1 MSVMSVT
8 NDTGTDTS
16 PACFAAKVRTLR
28 TMLYEDAPPPMPQ
41 AVAATFVGEHDD
53 GSSVMHDAQQP
64 TAPAHGGFVL
74 KNARDDLVAIAH
86 DLGVACGANGKDR
99 VADDDPRVTVRLRSL
114 LDNISVTLQG
124 RKLPVLEQEAMENE
138 DGTNITTLASL
149 CQHADDLI
157 AGIKG
162 SARDGGGGACVV
174 Q

>member
-1 MSVMSVT
+1 MSVT
-8 NDTGTDTS
+8 NDTNRTDTS

-28 TMLYEDAPPPMPQ
+28 MMLYEDAPPPMPQ
-41 AVAATFVGEHDD
+41 AVAATFVGQEDGD
-53 GSSVMHDAQQP
+53 GSGDVMHGAQP

-74 KNARDDLVAIAH
+74 ANARDDLVAIAR
-86 DLGVACGANGKDR
+86 DLGVASGTAGKNA
-99 VADDDPRVTVRLRSL
+99 VTNDDPRVTVRLRSL

-124 RKLPVLEQEAMENE
+124 RELPVLEQETIENA

-149 CQHADDLI
+149 CRHADDLI

-162 SARDGGGGACVV
+162 NNADGGGGGCAV

>member
-8 NDTGTDTS
+8 NEPHRTDTS

-41 AVAATFVGEHDD
+41 AVAATFVGQESDD
-53 GSSVMHDAQQP
+53 GATQP

-74 KNARDDLVAIAH
+74 ANARDDLVAIAR
-86 DLGVACGANGKDR
+86 DLGVASGASGKHA
-99 VADDDPRVTVRLRSL
+99 VDDEDPRVTVRLRSL

-124 RKLPVLEQEAMENE
+124 RELPVLDQETVENA
-138 DGTNITTLASL
+138 DGTNVTTLASL

-162 SARDGGGGACVV
+162 NAVESGGGNGCLV

>member
-1 MSVMSVT
+1 MSVT
-8 NDTGTDTS
+8 HDTVTDTS

-41 AVAATFVGEHDD
+41 AVAATFVGQD
-53 GSSVMHDAQQP
+53 GDSDVAHDAHQP

-74 KNARDDLVAIAH
+74 ANARDDLVAIAN
-86 DLGVACGANGKDR
+86 DLGVASGSGKN
-99 VADDDPRVTVRLRSL
+99 VVYDDDPRVTVKLRSL

-124 RKLPVLEQEAMENE
+124 RSLPVLEQETCENE
-138 DGTNITTLASL
+138 DGTNTTTLASL

-162 SARDGGGGACVV
+162 NARESGGGCVV

>member
-1 MSVMSVT
+1 MSVT

-53 GSSVMHDAQQP
+53 GNVGHDAQP

-74 KNARDDLVAIAH
+74 KNARDDLVAIAQ
-86 DLGVACGANGKDR
+86 DLGVAPGVSGKNA

-124 RKLPVLEQEAMENE
+124 RALPVLERESIENA
-138 DGTNITTLASL
+138 DGTNVTTLASL

-162 SARDGGGGACVV
+162 GARDGGGGACVV

>member
-1 MSVMSVT
+1 MSVT
-8 NDTGTDTS
+8 NDSNRTDTS

-41 AVAATFVGEHDD
+41 AVTATFVGQED
-53 GSSVMHDAQQP
+53 GDGAP
-64 TAPAHGGFVL
+64 PPAPAHGGFVL
-74 KNARDDLVAIAH
+74 ANARDDLVAIAQ
-86 DLGVACGANGKDR
+86 DLGVASGVAGKDA
-99 VADDDPRVTVRLRSL
+99 VTNDDPRVTVRLRSL

-124 RKLPVLEQEAMENE
+124 RQLPVLEQETIENA

-149 CQHADDLI
+149 CRHADDLI

-162 SARDGGGGACVV
+162 NNATEGGGGGCAV

>member
-1 MSVMSVT
+1 MSVT
-8 NDTGTDTS
+8 NESNRTDTS

-41 AVAATFVGEHDD
+41 AVAATFVGEAED
-53 GSSVMHDAQQP
+53 GDVVHNAQP

-74 KNARDDLVAIAH
+74 ANARDDLIAIAR
-86 DLGVACGANGKDR
+86 DLGVASGAAGKN
-99 VADDDPRVTVRLRSL
+99 AITDDDPRVTVRLRSL

-124 RKLPVLEQEAMENE
+124 RELPVLEQETVANA

-162 SARDGGGGACVV
+162 NDKYDKGGGCVV

>member
-1 MSVMSVT
+1 MSVT
-8 NDTGTDTS
+8 HDSGIDTS

-41 AVAATFVGEHDD
+41 AVAATFVGQHED
-53 GSSVMHDAQQP
+53 GDVAHDAQP

-74 KNARDDLVAIAH
+74 ANARDDLVAIAR
-86 DLGVACGANGKDR
+86 DLGVASGANG
-99 VADDDPRVTVRLRSL
+99 ADGKNAVTDNDPRVTVRLRSL

-124 RKLPVLEQEAMENE
+124 RQLPVLEQETIENS

-149 CQHADDLI
+149 CRHADDLI

-162 SARDGGGGACVV
+162 GARDGGGGVCVV